1 MKDLWVRGYI
11 NEMKTRSA
19 NVLFEN
25 RCFGKYERRK
35 NRAGVRDNKH
45 VRFLVDVE
53 LLL

>member
-1 MKDLWVRGYI
+1 MFCLKTDVLENMK
-11 NEMKTRSA
+11 E
-19 NVLFEN
+19 E
-25 RCFGKYERRK
+25 K